1 MAIEKNKI
9 IFRLLLLLVPWLYS
23 QKNQAL
29 FVQFTV
35 YTEHQLEQL
44 EAVKLSEAATKS
56 LVSLFSLF
64 FSRSLTTLISI
75 VAAAAAGPQWK
86 VSASSRTRPAETEE
100 DNRIRKER
108 TIILF
113 LSFRPDRSI
122 KHHHHQLDSSLFF
135 VRVSL
140 PFYFINSKTGRASQ
154 RKKERKKKKSVF
166 LVSWQRKVSYP
177 AGIMESPYT
186 EWTTSGSSGPA
197 TSSSSSSFF
206 LSFWLFD
213 CNYRAVCADHVSN
226 AGQAHTSIR

>member
-113 LSFRPDRSI
+113 LSLDPIGRSNTTITNLILPFFR
-122 KHHHHQLDSSLFF
+122 SSLFALLF
-135 VRVSL
+135 HKL
-140 PFYFINSKTGRASQ
+140 KNWKGFAE
-154 RKKERKKKKSVF
+154 KERKKRNQFS
-166 LVSWQRKVSYP
+166 
-177 AGIMESPYT
+177 
-186 EWTTSGSSGPA
+186 
-197 TSSSSSSFF
+197 
-206 LSFWLFD
+206 
-213 CNYRAVCADHVSN
+213 
-226 AGQAHTSIR
+226 